1 MIVWAGSQEDLG
13 YRLLAAGTTEHVIAK
28 SGDLGEVL
36 SLREPAWSGVAVP
49 PGTGALRL
57 AENSDGLAKAVGF
70 ADTLAFAGG
79 LPGAFGFLS
88 RVAGM
93 VEAVRQASGQ
103 EYLAGYARVNATG
116 PEAWAALA
124 ALTQLRVERIESTPD
139 ALVGAVAHR
148 LWITVTPP
156 QHEPT
161 IEFDPTGFRW
171 DGARASNERVE
182 LYTAGA
188 QIRLL
193 TSREPDIE
201 AMMAACG

>member
-79 LPGAFGFLS
+79 LPGRSVSCRGWPGWS
-88 RVAGM
+88 RPCAKR
-93 VEAVRQASGQ
+93 AAKNIWQAMH
-103 EYLAGYARVNATG
+103 V
-116 PEAWAALA
+116 
-124 ALTQLRVERIESTPD
+124 
-139 ALVGAVAHR
+139 
-148 LWITVTPP
+148 
-156 QHEPT
+156 
-161 IEFDPTGFRW
+161 
-171 DGARASNERVE
+171 
-182 LYTAGA
+182 
-188 QIRLL
+188 
-193 TSREPDIE
+193 
-201 AMMAACG
+201 